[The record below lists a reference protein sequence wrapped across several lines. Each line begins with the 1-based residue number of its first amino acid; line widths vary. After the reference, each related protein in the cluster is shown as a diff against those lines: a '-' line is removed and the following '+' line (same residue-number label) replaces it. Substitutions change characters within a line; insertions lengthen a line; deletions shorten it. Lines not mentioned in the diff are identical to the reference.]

1 VIAEADVE
9 KAVDYLRSSAQE
21 AAEARAHMKYVTEFL
36 KSKRATLKLAQVGMS
51 NAAAEDVALADP
63 AYLELLDGYKA
74 AVEKD
79 AFHSFKREAA
89 DAMINAWQTQCANA
103 RAEGKVYS

>member
-1 VIAEADVE
+1 MIAEADVE
-9 KAVDYLRSSAQE
+9 KAVDFLRNSAQE
-21 AAEARAHMKYVTEFL
+21 AAEARASVKYLTEFL
-36 KSKRATLKLAQVGMS
+36 KSKRAQLKLAQIGMS

-63 AYLELLDGYKA
+63 AYLEVLDGYKA

-89 DAMINAWQTQCANA
+89 VALLDAWRTQAA
-103 RAEGKVYS
+103 TQRAEGKAYA